1 MVFFGISDRINSKKG
16 FLNTLFQMIKIGKIH
31 PAKLILN
38 SQSINGLNLLE
49 IADKKPQQIQK
60 ALKELIS

>member
-1 MVFFGISDRINSKKG
+1 
-16 FLNTLFQMIKIGKIH
+16 MIKIGKIH

-49 IADKKPQQIQK
+49 IADKKPQHIQK
-60 ALKELIS
+60 ALKELISLLDENKINSDCLLK

>member
-1 MVFFGISDRINSKKG
+1 M
-16 FLNTLFQMIKIGKIH
+16 NTLFQMIKIGKIH

-49 IADKKPQQIQK
+49 IAEKNLNIFK
-60 ALKELIS
+60 ISKGVNFFV